1 MRPVVGWILFF
12 VCALIFAI
20 VVDKGVTHIGIPDY
34 IWLSVNLTLFVYLLG
49 RYVGRPMAAFL
60 DTRRVGI
67 AEDLANARRQ
77 LEEADSLHAEVS
89 RRLSEVEEEVT
100 QLKDRA
106 VVDAAAEVAEIAE
119 QTKGDEERFL
129 QRVNDEISRR
139 EAETRV
145 RLAQDTADLTAQM
158 ARELLER
165 EMTDDDRRRV
175 FERSLAAMQGLEGKE

>member
-1 MRPVVGWILFF
+1 MNIAEYSIRNSVVTWVVTIALLVVGYMSFQQLSRLEDPEFTIKD
-12 VCALIFAI
+12 AI
-20 VVDKGVTHIGIPDY
+20 V
-34 IWLSVNLTLFVYLLG
+34 LTPYPG
-49 RYVGRPMAAFL
+49 ASP
-60 DTRRVGI
+60 
-67 AEDLANARRQ
+67 Q
-77 LEEADSLHAEVS
+77 
-89 RRLSEVEEEVT
+89 EVEEEVT

-119 QTKGDEERFL
+119 QTKGDEEKFL

-145 RLAQDTADLTAQM
+145 RLAQDTADLTAQL

>member
-1 MRPVVGWILFF
+1 F
-12 VCALIFAI
+12 
-20 VVDKGVTHIGIPDY
+20 D
-34 IWLSVNLTLFVYLLG
+34 
-49 RYVGRPMAAFL
+49 
-60 DTRRVGI
+60 
-67 AEDLANARRQ
+67 NARRQ

-106 VVDAAAEVAEIAE
+106 VVAAAAEAAEIAE
-119 QTKGDEERFL
+119 QTKGDEEKFL

-145 RLAQDTADLTAQM
+145 RLAQDTADLTAQL

-175 FERSLAAMQGLEGKE
+175 FERSLAAMQGLKGKE